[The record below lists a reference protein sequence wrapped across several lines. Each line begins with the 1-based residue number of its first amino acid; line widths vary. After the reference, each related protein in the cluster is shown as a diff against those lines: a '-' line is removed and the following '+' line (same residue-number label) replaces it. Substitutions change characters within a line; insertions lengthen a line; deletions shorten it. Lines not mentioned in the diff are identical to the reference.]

1 MNRAANADLTW
12 LASRTADKLSATFNV
27 VARDAGLRD
36 LRDWLVL
43 ALTDEPTPRSQSE
56 IAAEL
61 AIDKSTLV
69 LILDRLEAD
78 GLIER
83 AVLRNDRRQRIPK
96 ATPKGAELKN
106 LVTVNRERAIDAQ
119 LQRIP
124 VEERRMF
131 HQLLWNIVQDL

>member
-69 LILDRLEAD
+69 LI
-78 GLIER
+78 ER